1 MSRIP
6 LNQFATAIST
16 LIPNKNHLLEDIPTS
31 QAELNKM
38 FKIVK
43 DDGTYSSD
51 PSDFGFT
58 YSQAKTA
65 YDKQKTDDELFDVR
79 EVRNSIL
86 AESDWVVI
94 KEREETGSVSN
105 FADWKTYRQALRD
118 ITKTY
123 KTLDEVKWPT
133 KPGES

>member
-1 MSRIP
+1 MDRIP
-6 LNQFATAIST
+6 LNQFAAAIST

-58 YSQAKTA
+58 YAQAKTA
-65 YDKQKTDDELFDVR
+65 YDKQKTDDKLFDVR
-79 EVRNSIL
+79 EVRNRKL
-86 AESDWVVI
+86 AQSDWTQNRDVAL
-94 KEREETGSVSN
+94 SN
-105 FADWKTYRQALRD
+105 DADWKTYRQALRD

-123 KTLDEVKWPT
+123 KTLDTVKWPT
-133 KPGES
+133 APSE